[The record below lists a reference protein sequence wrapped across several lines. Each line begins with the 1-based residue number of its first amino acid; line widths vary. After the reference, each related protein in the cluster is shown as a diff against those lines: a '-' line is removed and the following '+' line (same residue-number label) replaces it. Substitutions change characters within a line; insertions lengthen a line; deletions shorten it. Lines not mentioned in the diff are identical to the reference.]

1 MLLAVPWRWWPF
13 KDSLWRFKSC
23 GTHRESPTWPP
34 EPGHGEVPLMAAAKT
49 RVAGVC
55 VRAPAQ
61 EMLSTAKHL
70 DFLRK
75 AGAPRKSKVGESTK
89 MVPASLHPREDPA
102 GPKCVKAEP
111 GTQAHVLDP
120 RGASPTPSL
129 PVCAPRWA
137 PRVSPCAPSGCSLR
151 LLPSVFKA
159 RSCGGFPL
167 RCRP

>member
-1 MLLAVPWRWWPF
+1 
-13 KDSLWRFKSC
+13 
-23 GTHRESPTWPP
+23 
-34 EPGHGEVPLMAAAKT
+34 MAAAKT

-55 VRAPAQ
+55 VGAPAQ
-61 EMLSTAKHL
+61 EMLSTAENL

-129 PVCAPRWA
+129 ARVCSTLGPA
-137 PRVSPCAPSGCSLR
+137 GESLHATW
-151 LLPSVFKA
+151 LQPAALAVGVQS
-159 RSCGGFPL
+159 
-167 RCRP
+167 